1 MLKLNMKKEIGELCV
16 LVLTLII
23 GFLLKTGFWIGLVI
37 FVVLEFAYL
46 IIYDAV
52 EKKAEAKK
60 PRTEEPVEEINFHE
74 YDDEEEKD
82 GEE

>member
-16 LVLTLII
+16 LALTIII
-23 GFLLKTGFWIGLVI
+23 GIVLKTGFWIGLVI

-46 IIYDAV
+46 IIYGAI

-60 PRTEEPVEEINFHE
+60 PKAEEPAEEINFHE
-74 YDDEEEKD
+74 YDDEKNNGEK
-82 GEE
+82 